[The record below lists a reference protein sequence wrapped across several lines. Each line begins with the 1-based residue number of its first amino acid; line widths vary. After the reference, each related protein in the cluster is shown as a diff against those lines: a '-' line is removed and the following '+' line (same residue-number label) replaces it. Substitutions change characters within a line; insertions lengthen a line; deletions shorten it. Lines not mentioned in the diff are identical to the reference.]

1 MLMKPLMKLQK
12 QLRKALCLFAV
23 LIILTMASLAVFAVD
38 GPANDT
44 INTPTQTN
52 EDSGQLT
59 GFQEISIGKMLFQLI
74 GSLLLIVLL
83 IYGVVKFIAV
93 RTNLQPSTPFR
104 LIGGINLGQ
113 NKSVQM
119 VEINKQL
126 YLLGVGNEIRLL
138 DKITDQGTI
147 EEILVQANW
156 LAENQRKQSWVPW
169 LKRKT
174 KKEEASTDFEVEL
187 NRVLQGWN
195 KGSDEERK
203 DRP

>member
-1 MLMKPLMKLQK
+1 MKPLMKLQK

-52 EDSGQLT
+52 EDSEQLT